1 MVVVGNY
8 PPNFMVKLKKSIC
21 EAPIL
26 LLHKIN
32 KVGVNFI
39 SFFDV
44 ELLQLGVF
52 GRVFFK
58 LS

>member
-1 MVVVGNY
+1 
-8 PPNFMVKLKKSIC
+8 MVKLKKSIC

-44 ELLQLGVF
+44 ELLQFGVF